1 MEINK
6 EELRT
11 YKQKLDFI
19 EQLFKNQ
26 MTLTGFSIASDM
38 EAALDCEEI
47 EYTDEQ
53 FEKYCSIAENAYLDA
68 EEMTCWAMCR
78 AVADI
83 IKEDGEEELLNMDK
97 WNLINKASYFL

>member
-19 EQLFKNQ
+19 DQLFKNQ
-26 MTLTGFSIASDM
+26 MTLTGFNIVSDM
-38 EAALDCEEI
+38 EAALNREEV

-53 FEKYCSIAENAYLDA
+53 FEKYCSIAEDAYLKA
-68 EEMTCWAMCR
+68 EEMTCEAMCR
-78 AVADI
+78 AVAAI
-83 IKEDGEEELLNMDK
+83 IKEDGEEELFDMDK
-97 WNLINKASYFL
+97 WSLINKASYFL